1 MWMAGRP
8 RPDVLRRL
16 QDSFIL
22 LKDGRGAPR
31 RQCMHRNASHG
42 APPEGTDMNTTSTK
56 IRLLAAVAAFAITC
70 GLAGGIDSLFTGAT
84 AKQQQAAAL
93 ASRVHVANVR

>member
-1 MWMAGRP
+1 
-8 RPDVLRRL
+8 
-16 QDSFIL
+16 
-22 LKDGRGAPR
+22 
-31 RQCMHRNASHG
+31 
-42 APPEGTDMNTTSTK
+42 MNTTSSK
-56 IRLLAAVAAFAITC
+56 IRLLAAVTALAITC